1 MTQTQENSPVVET
14 EVVSPTEIDPTIKA
28 IMEASKAPA
37 EPDRVRVL
45 LHNDD
50 TTPYNTVVEILVQ
63 AFGYDHE
70 AARRLMY
77 QVHNSNAPGEVAILP
92 EPEADRKMEHAKAM
106 AGTYPLQFTKE
117 KL

>member
-1 MTQTQENSPVVET
+1 MNQTTEPVVES
-14 EVVSPTEIDPTIKA
+14 EVVSPSEIDPTIQA

-37 EPDRVRVL
+37 EPPKVRVL

-50 TTPYNTVVEILVQ
+50 VTPYNTVVEVLVQ

-77 QVHNSNAPGEVAILP
+77 RVHNSKAPGEVAILP
-92 EPEADRKMEHAKAM
+92 EPEADTKIEHAKAM
-106 AGTYPLQFTKE
+106 AGTYPLQFSKE
-117 KL
+117 PV